1 MHGVQEGDDAGQK
14 LAAELLR
21 VLVATRQARL
31 ALRDAG
37 GLDILMACLTSS
49 PGQVQQSAF
58 DALKIL
64 WSSEAGALRHSAPLH
79 LREVWREAA
88 AAHPCTAST
97 SARCPALGA
106 RLLCVSSASLSPAAP
121 PLLPHSRAAAL
132 LPPSRSHCWPQNA
145 AARCASLMAQC
156 MASMHAGDEDHLM
169 QQRQK
174 RLANPATAPTR
185 VERLSARMRA
195 RVFESSWP
203 ARDRPAAAAFEQHA
217 LPAPPA
223 SPEAT
228 PDATPQDSVAT
239 SGAPDADTP
248 AEPHAT
254 HADADAEA
262 LVAADA
268 EAPADGSAAAPAA
281 AADGTDEGE
290 VLGAVGVSKEGVVK
304 LYVLERLPDE
314 ALEQVRMLS
323 PGCTRR
329 ILALW
334 STAGSVA
341 HRWL

>member
-1 MHGVQEGDDAGQK
+1 
-14 LAAELLR
+14 
-21 VLVATRQARL
+21 
-31 ALRDAG
+31 
-37 GLDILMACLTSS
+37 
-49 PGQVQQSAF
+49 
-58 DALKIL
+58 
-64 WSSEAGALRHSAPLH
+64 
-79 LREVWREAA
+79 
-88 AAHPCTAST
+88 
-97 SARCPALGA
+97 
-106 RLLCVSSASLSPAAP
+106 
-121 PLLPHSRAAAL
+121 
-132 LPPSRSHCWPQNA
+132 
-145 AARCASLMAQC
+145 